1 VILPKVRDPR
11 FVTNRRGGTL
21 TDPDHQ
27 LLALWAASCA
37 EHVLDRFESV
47 RPEDQR
53 PRHAIEQTR
62 AWARGDVTMS
72 QARTAGGH
80 AMAAAKDLSGAARHA
95 AYAAGQAAVVAH
107 VAAHELGAAAY
118 AIKAARAAAPEGESD
133 SAGWLSAGGSAISSR
148 WRSASSYSTT
158 NGCETTS
165 AGRCSTVE
173 AVLEEPAMSPSCPF
187 RDPRLMPDTER

>member
-1 VILPKVRDPR
+1 MPLIEARWRHLGGGSIVDNVGPCGAEGVLRVILPKVRDPR
-11 FVTNRRGGTL
+11 FVTIRRGGTL

-62 AWARGDVTMS
+62 AWARGDTTMS
-72 QARTAGGH
+72 ARMSSVPLPMRSRPHVLPRRKEKAI
-80 AMAAAKDLSGAARHA
+80 ARV
-95 AYAAGQAAVVAH
+95 G
-107 VAAHELGAAAY
+107 
-118 AIKAARAAAPEGESD
+118 S
-133 SAGWLSAGGSAISSR
+133 SAGGSAISSR
-148 WRSASSYSTT
+148 RRSASSYSTT

-173 AVLEEPAMSPSCPF
+173 AVLGEPAMPPSCPF
-187 RDPRLMPDTER
+187 QDLRLMPDTER